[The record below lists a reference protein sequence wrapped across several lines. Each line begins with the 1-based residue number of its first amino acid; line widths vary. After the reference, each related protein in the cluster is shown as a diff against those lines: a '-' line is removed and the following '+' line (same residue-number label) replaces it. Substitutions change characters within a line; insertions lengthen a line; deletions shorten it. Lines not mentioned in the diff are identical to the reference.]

1 MPSISVTIMEGLNQT
16 YLLAK
21 NPTGTIISIS
31 STTICLCISIICLVI
46 LNTFLKMLQETI
58 KTILNIICIHTII
71 MSGSSLILLIHFLLS
86 KSQTLEICSILTLT
100 SCTPM
105 ITTIESISILSYMR
119 VHIGRKIA
127 NNRSV
132 RNCKKRL
139 FCLTIIHYLIEYFI
153 LGPLTY
159 VGTKYFDL
167 PTMTSACAGEIK
179 HGLPL
184 FIISHYVRYVIAL
197 VIGVIFD
204 FRMIDFLKNRQAMDN
219 QAGRSENK
227 TISIWRSN
235 DDEFDLLVPV
245 SATITSI
252 FTGVIICIIAHIY
265 TLGHLEANDT
275 SRWIVVLVIN
285 AIFLSFQIPIIFAMT
300 LRVAKRN
307 SGLFNDKPNEKAQEC
322 RRRTR
327 KKKAF
332 DETIKGQRK
341 ILKNVKAPTNN
352 VEESN
357 QNNDTTT
364 AMELENTEND
374 FASRSNVIHVQA
386 LVHQE

>member
-1 MPSISVTIMEGLNQT
+1 MDGLNQT

-21 NPTGTIISIS
+21 NPSGSIITIL
-31 STTICLCISIICLVI
+31 STTVCLSISIICLVI

-58 KTILNIICIHTII
+58 KAILNIICIHTII
-71 MSGSSLILLIHFLLS
+71 TSGLTIILLIFFLIN
-86 KSQTLEICSILTLT
+86 KSQSLEICSILTLT

-105 ITTIESISILSYMR
+105 ITTIESISMLSYMR

-139 FCLTIIHYLIEYFI
+139 FCLTIVHYLIEYFI
-153 LGPLTY
+153 LGPLTFI
-159 VGTKYFDL
+159 GTKYFNL

-179 HGLPL
+179 QGLPL

-204 FRMIDFLKNRQAMDN
+204 FRMIDFLKNRQAIDN
-219 QAGRSENK
+219 QAGRSQNK

-252 FTGVIICIIAHIY
+252 LTGVIICVIAHIF

-285 AIFLSFQIPIIFAMT
+285 AIFLSFQIPIIFVMT
-300 LRVAKRN
+300 IRVAKRN
-307 SGLFNDKPNEKAQEC
+307 SVLFNTKPDEKPIEC

-332 DETIKGQRK
+332 DDSIKGQGR
-341 ILKNVKAPTNN
+341 ILNNAMTKNSFK
-352 VEESN
+352 EESD
-357 QNNDTTT
+357 QNDDTTT
-364 AMELENTEND
+364 AMELENTENNIS
-374 FASRSNVIHVQA
+374 FRSNVIRVQA

>member
-1 MPSISVTIMEGLNQT
+1 
-16 YLLAK
+16 
-21 NPTGTIISIS
+21 
-31 STTICLCISIICLVI
+31 
-46 LNTFLKMLQETI
+46 
-58 KTILNIICIHTII
+58 
-71 MSGSSLILLIHFLLS
+71 
-86 KSQTLEICSILTLT
+86 
-100 SCTPM
+100 M

-132 RNCKKRL
+132 RNCKKIL
-139 FCLTIIHYLIEYFI
+139 FCFTIVHYLIEYFI

-159 VGTKYFDL
+159 VGTKFLDL

-184 FIISHYVRYVIAL
+184 FIISHYIRYVIAL

-204 FRMIDFLKNRQAMDN
+204 FRMIDFLKKRQVIDN

-285 AIFLSFQIPIIFAMT
+285 AIFLSFQIPTIFAMT

-307 SGLFNDKPNEKAQEC
+307 SGLFENQPNENALEC

-327 KKKAF
+327 KKNAF
-332 DETIKGQRK
+332 DETIKGQRR

-352 VEESN
+352 AEESN
-357 QNNDTTT
+357 QNDDTTT

-374 FASRSNVIHVQA
+374 FASRSNVIYVQA